1 MGNDDQ
7 IAGNHAEVSHDI
19 AEQVLIAEIGGG
31 PRWKQVNFPVSIFQD
46 FFGAQRGNN
55 EYVIELMNIAKDG
68 TLGDVEKDKPLQSR
82 VITSVLRL
90 NVLRLVENIQV
101 TTIVRSGCL

>member
-1 MGNDDQ
+1 MTRERMRFRSRKGEEKNFSKAGVQQLPKGFSTKRKRRQVKVRVGNDDQ

-46 FFGAQRGNN
+46 FFWSATRQ
-55 EYVIELMNIAKDG
+55 
-68 TLGDVEKDKPLQSR
+68 Q
-82 VITSVLRL
+82 
-90 NVLRLVENIQV
+90 
-101 TTIVRSGCL
+101 